1 MCMPMVFWAAQ
12 TMAAYGLL
20 GVREPNITS
29 YISPNSA
36 ASTIQYAYR
45 QRIIRRNCLLLPC
58 LRGPYTSKPGNR
70 FRTNKWAAT
79 ENTHYRYRLATMY
92 RRWADIPLADL
103 IGYLS
108 VLRGLDMS
116 SWPPVSKESVPYS
129 REYSAQDVIR
139 IILRSAI
146 RW

>member
-12 TMAAYGLL
+12 TRAAYGLL

-45 QRIIRRNCLLLPC
+45 QSIIRRNCLLLPC
-58 LRGPYTSKPGNR
+58 LRGPYTSKPGYR
-70 FRTNKWAAT
+70 FRTDEWAAT
-79 ENTHYRYRLATMY
+79 ENTRYRSRLATMY

-103 IGYLS
+103 IRYLS

-116 SWPPVSKESVPYS
+116 SWPPVSKERIPYL
-129 REYSAQDVIR
+129 REASAQDVIHM
-139 IILRSAI
+139 ILRSAR